1 MHIEY
6 TDRPRRRKPS
16 LTPLID
22 VVFILLVFFML
33 ASTFTDWRSLELNV
47 PAEATAPSEEEAPPL
62 VVRVGDDSV
71 SLDGDTMDLAAVAEA
86 VADAVADDPEQLVV
100 VRPEGDVPLQRLVTV
115 MERLN
120 EVGGVRIS
128 LQRED

>member
-33 ASTFTDWRSLELNV
+33 ASTFTEWRSLELNV
-47 PAEATAPSEEEAPPL
+47 PADATAPSEDEAPPL

-71 SLDGDTMDLAAVAEA
+71 SLDGDTMELAT
-86 VADAVADDPEQLVV
+86 VADAIADAISEDPERVVV

-120 EVGGVRIS
+120 QVDGVRIS
-128 LQRED
+128 LQREE